1 MATPSDQPGWR
12 PDPEQPGMVR
22 WWNGLSW
29 SDSRRRADED
39 ITKVREAAADA
50 ARSST
55 ITPQQ
60 VARTTGVTRNPLKA
74 ASDAVVS
81 PTLALTNPYAA
92 AALAVGIIALLF
104 GAYGVLPAIGL
115 VISILGL
122 VRSRR
127 LAANGRKDT
136 GFGRSVAGLVL
147 SVVGLLRWL
156 PLIEALLPQDLRGS

>member
-1 MATPSDQPGWR
+1 MATSSDQPGWR

-22 WWNGLSW
+22 WWNGLTW
-29 SDSRRRADED
+29 SDTRRRADED
-39 ITKVREAAADA
+39 MTKVREAAADA

-60 VARTTGVTRNPLKA
+60 VARTTGSTRNPLKA

-81 PTLALTNPYAA
+81 PALARTNPYAA

-115 VISILGL
+115 VVAVLGL

-127 LAANGRKDT
+127 IAATGGRST
-136 GFGRSVAGLVL
+136 GLGRSVAGLVL
-147 SVVGLLRWL
+147 SIVGLLRWL
-156 PLIEALLPQDLRGS
+156 PAIEAFLPLDLRSS

>member
-22 WWNGLSW
+22 WWNGLDW
-29 SDSRRRADED
+29 SDTRRRADDD
-39 ITKVREAAADA
+39 ITKVREEAADA

-55 ITPQQ
+55 ISPQQ
-60 VARTTGVTRNPLKA
+60 VAKTTGSTRNPLKA

-81 PTLALTNPYAA
+81 PALALTNPYAA
-92 AALAVGIIALLF
+92 AALAVCNIALLF

-115 VISILGL
+115 VIAVLGL
-122 VRSRR
+122 ARSRR
-127 LAANGRKDT
+127 LARDGRKDT

-147 SVVGLLRWL
+147 SIVGLLRWL
-156 PLIEALLPQDLRGS
+156 PLVAALLPRDLQG